1 MLFIVFVVIIVGP
14 VITTTSIGVQYTAL
28 KKKSLMLLLKSNQ
41 IKVKN
46 IIYELIEISFQVI
59 YLYYL

>member
-59 YLYYL
+59 YLYHL